1 MWVFLPVAGVT
12 VNCWLLVAA
21 GASVGFLSGLLGV
34 GGGFLLTPILIMIG
48 IPPTVA
54 AASDSCQI
62 VAASSSA
69 VAAHI
74 RLGNVD
80 FRMGAIQL
88 VGGLAG
94 AAAGVQLIHV
104 LKALGN
110 ADLAINLS
118 FVLLLSVTGGFTMV
132 DSVRNLRGS
141 GIVMISS
148 RPRQTLGI
156 ARELPF
162 QMDFSRSGIR
172 CSFLAPFL
180 LCAGIGLLTTIM
192 GVGGGFILVPAMVY
206 VLGMPMHV
214 AVGTSLFQI
223 LFTCSGVTFMQAT
236 TNRNVDVVLALL
248 LAAGSTV
255 GAQAGARV
263 SRKLRGSQLMILLA
277 LLALLAAVNI
287 ALGLVRTPTNLLSPI
302 AE

>member
-1 MWVFLPVAGVT
+1 M
-12 VNCWLLVAA
+12 
-21 GASVGFLSGLLGV
+21 
-34 GGGFLLTPILIMIG
+34 
-48 IPPTVA
+48 
-54 AASDSCQI
+54 
-62 VAASSSA
+62 
-69 VAAHI
+69 
-74 RLGNVD
+74 
-80 FRMGAIQL
+80 
-88 VGGLAG
+88 
-94 AAAGVQLIHV
+94 QLIHV
-104 LKALGN
+104 LKVLGN

-132 DSVRNLRGS
+132 DSVRNLLAS
-141 GIVMISS
+141 AIVMVSS
-148 RPRQTLGI
+148 KPRETSGI
-156 ARELPF
+156 ARGLPF

-206 VLGMPMHV
+206 LLGMPMHV

-277 LLALLAAVNI
+277 FLALVAAVNM
-287 ALGLVRTPTNLLSPI
+287 AFGLVRTPTHVLSSI
-302 AE
+302 GE

>member
-1 MWVFLPVAGVT
+1 MWVFLPVAGLP
-12 VNCWLLVAA
+12 VNGWLLIAA

-48 IPPTVA
+48 IPATVA

-62 VAASSSA
+62 VAASSSG

-94 AAAGVQLIHV
+94 AAVGVQLIHL
-104 LKALGN
+104 LKALGD
-110 ADLAINLS
+110 ADLAIKLS
-118 FVLLLSVTGGFTMV
+118 FVLMLSVTGGFTMV
-132 DSVRNLRGS
+132 DSVRNLRRGAIVAGISNPKTTS
-141 GIVMISS
+141 GLV
-148 RPRQTLGI
+148 
-156 ARELPF
+156 RELPF
-162 QMDFSRSGIR
+162 QVDFTRSGIR
-172 CSFLAPFL
+172 CSALAPFL
-180 LCAGIGLLTTIM
+180 LCMGVGLLTTIM

-206 VLGMPMHV
+206 LLGMPTHV

-223 LFTCSGVTFMQAT
+223 LFTCSGVTYMQAT
-236 TNRNVDVVLALL
+236 TNRSVDLALVLL
-248 LAAGSTV
+248 LAAGSTI

-263 SRKLRGSQLMILLA
+263 SRKLRGSQLMILLGI
-277 LLALLAAVNI
+277 LALAVAVNM
-287 ALGLVRTPTNLLSPI
+287 AAALVRTPANLLAPVS
-302 AE
+302 E